1 MKNII
6 FLVFSLILLSCSES
20 KTYTPMQMFQMAYDF
35 DKSIEEVRVKDKAD
49 SINCG
54 MYPEGCIPMSPKRFK
69 IRLVEM
75 IVVQYRSEAQA
86 CAAAKKLDQYYVRN
100 WLLDDVKGEPVLE
113 DFVKKV
119 YSASNPR
126 PDQECE

>member
-6 FLVFSLILLSCSES
+6 ILVFSLMLFSCSES

-86 CAAAKKLDQYYVRN
+86 CEAAKKLNQYYVRN
-100 WLLDDVKGEPVLE
+100 WLLDDVKDEPVLE
-113 DFVKKV
+113 DFVTNV
-119 YSASNPR
+119 YSATNPS
-126 PDQECE
+126 QETKCE

>member
-1 MKNII
+1 
-6 FLVFSLILLSCSES
+6 
-20 KTYTPMQMFQMAYDF
+20 MQMFQMAYDF